1 MTTTTQLI
9 HEASMLIET
18 SIDYTP
24 EEFDAALAAFVSA
37 AESKIA
43 ALRIVCKLAEG
54 RAATC
59 KAEAEAYTAAAKA
72 SQNTAGRVK
81 ALAFALVEAAEMAG
95 ETLPGARLQPNGGKP
110 ALRFVDGF
118 DAATLPFE
126 LQRVVVEADSDAI
139 RAAIARGV
147 LVPGVDVAP
156 QGRHLRWVEG
166 K

>member
-1 MTTTTQLI
+1 MTTTHDLLNTADQLVSRGW
-9 HEASMLIET
+9 ELPA
-18 SIDYTP
+18 
-24 EEFDAALAAFVSA
+24 EEFDALLADFVA
-37 AESKIA
+37 AADDKIK
-43 ALRIVCKLAEG
+43 ALRVVCRLAEG

-59 KAEAEAYTAAAKA
+59 KAEAAAFAAAAKA
-72 SQNTAGRVK
+72 SENTAGRVK
-81 ALAFALVEAAEMAG
+81 QLAFALVEAAELAG
-95 ETLPGARLQPNGGKP
+95 ESLPGARLQPNGGKP

-118 DAATLPFE
+118 DPAGLPFE

-156 QGRHLRWVEG
+156 AGKHLRWVEG

>member
-1 MTTTTQLI
+1 MTTTHDLLNTADFLVSEGWQLP
-9 HEASMLIET
+9 A
-18 SIDYTP
+18 
-24 EEFDAALAAFVSA
+24 EEFEQRLADFVA
-37 AESKIA
+37 GADDKIK

-72 SQNTAGRVK
+72 SANTAGRVK
-81 ALAFALVEAAEMAG
+81 ALAFALVEAAELAG

-118 DAATLPFE
+118 DAASLPFE

-147 LVPGVDVAP
+147 LVPGVDVAL

>member
-1 MTTTTQLI
+1 MSTTHELI
-9 HEASMLIET
+9 HAAALLIET
-18 SIDYTP
+18 SWDMEP
-24 EEFDAALAAFVSA
+24 AEFDERLAAFVE
-37 AESKIA
+37 ESSDKIK
-43 ALRIVCKLAEG
+43 ALRVVCKLAEG

-72 SQNTAGRVK
+72 SANTAGRVK
-81 ALAFALVEAAEMAG
+81 ALAFALVEAAEAAG

-110 ALRFVDGF
+110 ALRFVADF
-118 DAATLPFE
+118 DPASLPFE
-126 LQRVVVEADSDAI
+126 LQRVVVEADGDAI

>member
-1 MTTTTQLI
+1 MTTTHDLLHTAALLVEDGWQLT
-9 HEASMLIET
+9 A
-18 SIDYTP
+18 
-24 EEFDAALAAFVSA
+24 EEFEQRLADFVA
-37 AESKIA
+37 GADDKIK
-43 ALRIVCKLAEG
+43 ALRVVCKLAEG

-59 KAEAEAYTAAAKA
+59 KAEAEAYSAAARA

-81 ALAFALVEAAEMAG
+81 QLAYALAEAAEAAG
-95 ETLPGARLQPNGGKP
+95 ESLPGARLQPNGGKP

-156 QGRHLRWVEG
+156 AGRHLRWVEG

>member
-1 MTTTTQLI
+1 MTTTHDLLHTAALLVEDGWQLT
-9 HEASMLIET
+9 A
-18 SIDYTP
+18 
-24 EEFDAALAAFVSA
+24 EEFEQRLADFVA
-37 AESKIA
+37 GADDKIR
-43 ALRIVCKLAEG
+43 ALRVVCKLAEG

-59 KAEAEAYTAAAKA
+59 KAEAEAYTAAARA

-81 ALAFALVEAAEMAG
+81 QLAYALVEAAEAAG
-95 ETLPGARLQPNGGKP
+95 ESLPGARLQPNGGKP

-118 DAATLPFE
+118 DAASLPFE

-156 QGRHLRWVEG
+156 AGRHLRWTEG

>member
-1 MTTTTQLI
+1 MTTTHDLLNTADLLVSEGWQLP
-9 HEASMLIET
+9 A
-18 SIDYTP
+18 
-24 EEFDAALAAFVSA
+24 EEFDARLADFVA
-37 AESKIA
+37 GATDKIA

-59 KAEAEAYTAAAKA
+59 KAEADAYTAAAKA
-72 SQNTAGRVK
+72 SANTAGRVK
-81 ALAFALVEAAEMAG
+81 ALAFALVEAAELAG
-95 ETLPGARLQPNGGKP
+95 ERLPGARLQPNGGKP

-118 DAATLPFE
+118 DPATLPFE
-126 LQRVVVEADSDAI
+126 LQRLVVLPDSDAI

-156 QGRHLRWVEG
+156 VSRHLRWVEG

>member
-43 ALRIVCKLAEG
+43 ALRVVCKLAEG

-72 SQNTAGRVK
+72 SANTAGRVK
-81 ALAFALVEAAEMAG
+81 ALAFALVEAAEAAG

-110 ALRFVDGF
+110 ALRFVDDF
-118 DAATLPFE
+118 DPASLPFE
-126 LQRVVVEADSDAI
+126 LQRVVVEADGDAI

-156 QGRHLRWVEG
+156 QSRHLRWVEG

>member
-1 MTTTTQLI
+1 MTTTHDLLHTAALLVEDGWQL
-9 HEASMLIET
+9 T
-18 SIDYTP
+18 S
-24 EEFDAALAAFVSA
+24 EEFEQRLADFVA
-37 AESKIA
+37 GADDKIK

-72 SQNTAGRVK
+72 SANTAGRVK
-81 ALAFALVEAAEMAG
+81 ALAFALVEAAEAAG
-95 ETLPGARLQPNGGKP
+95 ETLPGARLQANSTR

-126 LQRVVVEADSDAI
+126 LQRVVVEADGDAI

-156 QGRHLRWVEG
+156 QSRHLRWVEG

>member
-1 MTTTTQLI
+1 MTTTHDLLHTAALLVEDGWQLT
-9 HEASMLIET
+9 A
-18 SIDYTP
+18 
-24 EEFDAALAAFVSA
+24 EEFEQRLADFVA
-37 AESKIA
+37 NADDKIK

-59 KAEAEAYTAAAKA
+59 KAESAAYAAAAKA
-72 SQNTAGRVK
+72 SQNTAERVK
-81 ALAFALVEAAEMAG
+81 QLAFALVEAAELAG
-95 ETLPGARLQPNGGKP
+95 ESLPGARLQVNSTR

-118 DAATLPFE
+118 DPATLPFA
-126 LQRVVVEADSDAI
+126 LQRVVVEADGDAI

-156 QGRHLRWVEG
+156 AGRHLRWVEG

>member
-1 MTTTTQLI
+1 MTTTHDLLNTADLLVSEGWQLT
-9 HEASMLIET
+9 A
-18 SIDYTP
+18 
-24 EEFDAALAAFVSA
+24 EEFEQRLADFVASA
-37 AESKIA
+37 DDKIK
-43 ALRIVCKLAEG
+43 ALRVVCKLAEG

-59 KAEAEAYTAAAKA
+59 KAEAAAYAAAAKA
-72 SQNTAGRVK
+72 SENTAGRVK
-81 ALAFALVEAAEMAG
+81 QLAFALVEAAELAG
-95 ETLPGARLQPNGGKP
+95 ESLPGARLQPNGGKP

-118 DAATLPFE
+118 DPAGLPFE

-156 QGRHLRWVEG
+156 AGKHLRWVEG